1 MEDNNVEIVMQWT
14 NSYTESVH
22 KSSVNKQLL
31 ELHKKS
37 KTMASSSTGDPDHA
51 SGYDRLAELKAFDE
65 TKAGVKGLADSGIK
79 KLPRIFHAP
88 PHFLSRS
95 PSSPAADDE
104 SLFPIIDLAPESDP
118 ENHNQ
123 IVEAIRYA
131 SANWGFFQIVNHG
144 IPSELTDEMISAGV
158 HGFFNQDV
166 ELKKQFFSRDFG
178 SKKVAYA
185 SNFSLY
191 SAPAANWRDSI
202 SYDMAPN
209 SPPRPD
215 EIPAC
220 CREIVPGYSEEMT
233 RLGDRILALLSE
245 ALGLGGY
252 YLKGIGCGEGMRLVC
267 HYYPSGCPQP
277 ELTLGIS
284 PHYDLGFVTVV
295 LQDRVGGLQVRRG
308 DRWFDVPFVDGGLVV
323 NIGDMLQLISNDRV
337 LVKSGAGPRA
347 SVAAFLGGKSSRMY
361 GPIKELLSE
370 ENPARY
376 EEITVADFF
385 AYSYK
390 KGFDSGSILQHL
402 KL

>member
-1 MEDNNVEIVMQWT
+1 
-14 NSYTESVH
+14 
-22 KSSVNKQLL
+22 
-31 ELHKKS
+31 
-37 KTMASSSTGDPDHA
+37 
-51 SGYDRLAELKAFDE
+51 
-65 TKAGVKGLADSGIK
+65 
-79 KLPRIFHAP
+79 
-88 PHFLSRS
+88 
-95 PSSPAADDE
+95 
-104 SLFPIIDLAPESDP
+104 
-118 ENHNQ
+118 
-123 IVEAIRYA
+123 
-131 SANWGFFQIVNHG
+131 
-144 IPSELTDEMISAGV
+144 MISAGV

-166 ELKKQFFSRDFG
+166 ELKKQFFS
-178 SKKVAYA
+178 
-185 SNFSLY
+185 
-191 SAPAANWRDSI
+191 
-202 SYDMAPN
+202 
-209 SPPRPD
+209 
-215 EIPAC
+215 
-220 CREIVPGYSEEMT
+220 REIVPGYSEEMT

-323 NIGDMLQLISNDRV
+323 NIGDMLQHRV

>member
-1 MEDNNVEIVMQWT
+1 
-14 NSYTESVH
+14 
-22 KSSVNKQLL
+22 
-31 ELHKKS
+31 
-37 KTMASSSTGDPDHA
+37 MASSSTGDPDHA

-123 IVEAIRYA
+123 IVEAI
-131 SANWGFFQIVNHG
+131 S
-144 IPSELTDEMISAGV
+144 

-323 NIGDMLQLISNDRV
+323 NIGDMLQVSLLLN
-337 LVKSGAGPRA
+337 
-347 SVAAFLGGKSSRMY
+347 KSSRMY

>member
-1 MEDNNVEIVMQWT
+1 
-14 NSYTESVH
+14 
-22 KSSVNKQLL
+22 
-31 ELHKKS
+31 
-37 KTMASSSTGDPDHA
+37 MASSSTGDPDHA

-79 KLPRIFHAP
+79 KLPRIFHA
-88 PHFLSRS
+88 S

-178 SKKVAYA
+178 SK
-185 SNFSLY
+185 
-191 SAPAANWRDSI
+191 
-202 SYDMAPN
+202 
-209 SPPRPD
+209 
-215 EIPAC
+215 
-220 CREIVPGYSEEMT
+220 YSEEMT

-323 NIGDMLQLISNDRV
+323 NIGDMLQVS
-337 LVKSGAGPRA
+337 
-347 SVAAFLGGKSSRMY
+347 
-361 GPIKELLSE
+361 LLL
-370 ENPARY
+370 N
-376 EEITVADFF
+376 
-385 AYSYK
+385 
-390 KGFDSGSILQHL
+390 
-402 KL
+402 

>member
-1 MEDNNVEIVMQWT
+1 
-14 NSYTESVH
+14 
-22 KSSVNKQLL
+22 
-31 ELHKKS
+31 
-37 KTMASSSTGDPDHA
+37 MASSSTGDPDHA

-144 IPSELTDEMISAGV
+144 IPSELTDEMISAG
-158 HGFFNQDV
+158 
-166 ELKKQFFSRDFG
+166 
-178 SKKVAYA
+178 
-185 SNFSLY
+185 
-191 SAPAANWRDSI
+191 
-202 SYDMAPN
+202 DMAPN

-323 NIGDMLQLISNDRV
+323 NIGDMLQHRV